1 MFVWRWLA
9 GEDTMTKNLRRYS
22 AKNVKFSEADM
33 TLSRQLVKEY
43 VEEQIMEYCRMKSS
57 LTILRLEY
65 TGSVYERLKT
75 EAPDEVDVMVVLKTS
90 SPWLWGDPEVMVEGS
105 DEVTGFVRLKA
116 REDSKLRDYADSDGN
131 ISSQR
136 LLDRWWYSLVVR
148 AVNDYKKSCRN
159 SDIEM
164 VVRYHR
170 PAVQLDITKNGTSE
184 TTLSV
189 DLVPCFQAGS
199 DQNYYVAK
207 PYRGRRYVSDPDLL
221 WRQSFSLEEKALLR
235 DMDRDGGC
243 RHELFRIVKTIIN
256 RERSSLGQLE
266 SYHLKTAFMHYMKEN
281 PSDWNNYSSLGRHF
295 HGFLQHLQGFLQ
307 KGNLPHYWLP
317 GINLL
322 EDINSV
328 VVNNMA
334 CRIKRILNSETVMN
348 EILE

>member
-22 AKNVKFSEADM
+22 AQNVKFSEADM
-33 TLSRQLVKEY
+33 RLSRQLVKEY

-57 LTILRLEY
+57 LPILRLEY

-90 SPWLWGDPEVMVEGS
+90 RPWLWGNAEVMVEGS
-105 DEVTGFVRLKA
+105 DEVPGFVRLKA
-116 REDSKLRDYADSDGN
+116 REDSKLRDYSDSDGN
-131 ISSQR
+131 ISSER
-136 LLDRWWYSLVVR
+136 LFDGWWYSLVDK
-148 AVNDYKKSCRN
+148 AVNNYKKSCRN
-159 SDIEM
+159 SDIGV
-164 VVRYHR
+164 VVRNHR
-170 PAVQLDITKNGTSE
+170 PAVQLDITKNG

-199 DQNYYVAK
+199 EQNYYVAK
-207 PYRGRRYVSDPDLL
+207 PYRGERMYVSDPDLL

-256 RERSSLGQLE
+256 REWSTFGRLE
-266 SYHLKTAFMHYMKEN
+266 SYHLKTTFMHYMKEN
-281 PSDWNNYSSLGRHF
+281 TSDWNNYRSLGRHF

-307 KGNLPHYWLP
+307 NGNLPHYWLP

-334 CRIKRILNSETVMN
+334 CRIKRILNSETVLN
-348 EILE
+348 DILE

>member
-22 AKNVKFSEADM
+22 AQNVKFSEADM
-33 TLSRQLVKEY
+33 RLSRQLVKEY

-105 DEVTGFVRLKA
+105 DEVPGFVRLKA

-266 SYHLKTAFMHYMKEN
+266 S
-281 PSDWNNYSSLGRHF
+281 
-295 HGFLQHLQGFLQ
+295 
-307 KGNLPHYWLP
+307 
-317 GINLL
+317 
-322 EDINSV
+322 
-328 VVNNMA
+328 
-334 CRIKRILNSETVMN
+334 
-348 EILE
+348 